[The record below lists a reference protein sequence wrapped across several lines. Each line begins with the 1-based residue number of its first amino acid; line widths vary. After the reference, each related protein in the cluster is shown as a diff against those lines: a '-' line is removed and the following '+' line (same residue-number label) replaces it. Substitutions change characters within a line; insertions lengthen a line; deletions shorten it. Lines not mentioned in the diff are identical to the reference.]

1 MFESIDKLIKDC
13 YSLTV
18 EEVRY
23 GEGIL
28 LGLDDCFS
36 ENEIEFLIDV
46 ATSPGDTT
54 AMEAADILEELSK
67 NSQFLYA
74 RGKTFGEALENLE
87 ERAKLWNETSGEEQ
101 KKIIATYQEKVES
114 FKEMYDCK

>member
-28 LGLDDCFS
+28 LGLDECWS
-36 ENEIEFLIDV
+36 QEHEINFLIDV

-54 AMEAADILEELSK
+54 AMEAAEILNELSK
-67 NSQFLYA
+67 KPQFLYTW
-74 RGKTFGEALENLE
+74 GKTFGEALSNLE
-87 ERAKLWNETSGEEQ
+87 ERAKLCNET
-101 KKIIATYQEKVES
+101 KEKVES
-114 FKEMYDCK
+114 FKKLYDYK